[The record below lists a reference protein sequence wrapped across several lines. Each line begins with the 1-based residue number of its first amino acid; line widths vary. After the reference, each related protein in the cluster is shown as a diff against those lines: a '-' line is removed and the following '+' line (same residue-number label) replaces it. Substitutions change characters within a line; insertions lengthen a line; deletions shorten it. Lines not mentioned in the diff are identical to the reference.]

1 MKELSELS
9 VKGQFFLT
17 KRQLGNQEGHV
28 VEVAGGAPPPPHPS
42 PSPGVNREK

>member
-28 VEVAGGAPPPPHPS
+28 VEVAYPPPPLHPS

>member
-28 VEVAGGAPPPPHPS
+28 VEVAYPPPPS
-42 PSPGVNREK
+42 FTLTRG

>member
-28 VEVAGGAPPPPHPS
+28 VVVAYTPPPHPS